1 MKFTKKQLIKEVL
14 GVPEGIIEFA
24 TEIYHEFI
32 SKLEQVEDKP
42 IELLEAYKIKIEK
55 PYKILDVNITSVII
69 DFSLQTTDEVDEI
82 HIAGFAQGSK
92 VELGPD
98 YNLKYVSQPRIKITV
113 RLIIPEDATIQD
125 VISKLKEDEN
135 YTLPSF
141 THEIKHYIDGI
152 KKPFEKHTE
161 RVKYQTATKVGFGD
175 VTPLNEFS
183 YKVYFISVVENLVR
197 PSELTHML
205 KMDKVKKEN
214 FVEFITS
221 TRIFQE
227 LKKIQNFTLE
237 GLKEELKEYIP
248 NIKNLFEMNSVDFDG
263 LSDEELVDKA
273 LEMYYINLSN
283 HLGNMMRERLTTSPI
298 EQLIGFIGDKDA
310 FFRKFVNEITKYQ
323 DNIDG
328 FYLSQEKKF
337 NRVAT
342 KMIKKISKLYAHPV
356 VEEQTIK
363 DPNLWYKFVAKP
375 MKLET
380 EFKFGKKNLNE
391 MSPHSAGIQEF
402 IQSVKEVPGLLK
414 ALGFKSISSLEE
426 YLTDASYQDFDELR
440 KEVNDFFKKKINYE
454 YKKNW

>member
-1 MKFTKKQLIKEVL
+1 MRYTKKQLIRETL
-14 GVPEGIIEFA
+14 GVPEGLIEFA

-32 SKLEQVEDKP
+32 SKLEKIKDKK

-55 PYKILDVNITSVII
+55 PYKILDVDITSVVI
-69 DFSLQTTDEVDEI
+69 DFSLQKIDEMDEI
-82 HIAGFAQGSK
+82 IIAGFTQGSK
-92 VELGPD
+92 VQLGPD
-98 YNLKYVSQPRIKITV
+98 FNLKYVSQPRIKITV
-113 RLIIPEDATIQD
+113 RLIISEDATIQD
-125 VISKLKEDEN
+125 VIDKLKDDEN

-161 RVKYQTATKVGFGD
+161 RVKYQTATKIGFGD
-175 VTPLNEFS
+175 ISPLNEFS
-183 YKVYFISVVENLVR
+183 YAVYFISAVENLVR

-221 TRIFQE
+221 TRIFKE

-237 GLKEELKEYIP
+237 GLKEQLKEYIP
-248 NIKNLFEMNSVDFDG
+248 SIKKLFEMNSVDFDG
-263 LSDEELVDKA
+263 MSDEELIDKA
-273 LEMYYINLSN
+273 LELYYVNLSN
-283 HLGNMMRERLTTSPI
+283 HLGTMMRERLTTSPI
-298 EQLIGFIGDKDA
+298 EQLIGFIGDKDV

-323 DNIDG
+323 NDIDG
-328 FYLSQEKKF
+328 FYLSQENKF
-337 NRVAT
+337 HREAT
-342 KMIKKISKLYAHPV
+342 KMIKKLSKLYAHPV
-356 VEEQTIK
+356 VEEQQTIK
-363 DPNLWYKFVAKP
+363 NPKLWYKFIAKP

-391 MSPHSAGIQEF
+391 MSPHSTGIKEF

-426 YLTDASYQDFDELR
+426 YLRDADYEDFEELR
-440 KEVNDFFKKKINYE
+440 KEVNNFFKKE
-454 YKKNW
+454 KK

>member
-1 MKFTKKQLIKEVL
+1 MRYTKKQLIRETL
-14 GVPEGIIEFA
+14 GVPEGLIEFA

-32 SKLEQVEDKP
+32 SKLEKIKDKK

-55 PYKILDVNITSVII
+55 PYKILDVDITSVVI
-69 DFSLQTTDEVDEI
+69 DFSLQKIDEMDEI
-82 HIAGFAQGSK
+82 IIAGFTQGSK
-92 VELGPD
+92 VQLGPD
-98 YNLKYVSQPRIKITV
+98 FNLKYVSQPRIKITV
-113 RLIIPEDATIQD
+113 RLIISEDATIQD
-125 VISKLKEDEN
+125 VIDKLKDDEN

-161 RVKYQTATKVGFGD
+161 RVKYQTATKIGFGD
-175 VTPLNEFS
+175 ISPLNEFS
-183 YKVYFISVVENLVR
+183 YAVYFISAVENLVR

-221 TRIFQE
+221 TRIFKE

-237 GLKEELKEYIP
+237 GLKEQLKEYIP
-248 NIKNLFEMNSVDFDG
+248 SIKKLFEMNSVDFDG
-263 LSDEELVDKA
+263 MSNEELIDKA
-273 LEMYYINLSN
+273 LELYYVNLSN
-283 HLGNMMRERLTTSPI
+283 HLGIMMRERLTTSPI
-298 EQLIGFIGDKDA
+298 EQLIGFIGDKDV

-323 DNIDG
+323 NDIDG
-328 FYLSQEKKF
+328 FYLSQENKF
-337 NRVAT
+337 HREAT
-342 KMIKKISKLYAHPV
+342 KMIKKLSKLYAHPV
-356 VEEQTIK
+356 VEEQQTIK
-363 DPNLWYKFVAKP
+363 NPKLWYKFIAKP

-391 MSPHSAGIQEF
+391 MSPHSTGIKEF

-426 YLTDASYQDFDELR
+426 YLRDADYEDFEELR
-440 KEVNDFFKKKINYE
+440 KEVNNFFKKE
-454 YKKNW
+454 KK

>member
-1 MKFTKKQLIKEVL
+1 MRYTKKQLIRETL
-14 GVPEGIIEFA
+14 GVPEGLIEFA

-32 SKLEQVEDKP
+32 SKLEKIKDKK

-55 PYKILDVNITSVII
+55 PYKILDVDITSIVI
-69 DFSLQTTDEVDEI
+69 DFSLQKIDEMDEI
-82 HIAGFAQGSK
+82 IIAGFTQGSK
-92 VELGPD
+92 VQLGPD
-98 YNLKYVSQPRIKITV
+98 FNLKYVSQPRIKITV

-125 VISKLKEDEN
+125 VIDKLKEDEN

-161 RVKYQTATKVGFGD
+161 RVKYQTATNIGFGD
-175 VTPLNEFS
+175 ISPLNEFS
-183 YKVYFISVVENLVR
+183 YAVYFISAVENLVR

-221 TRIFQE
+221 TRIFKE

-237 GLKEELKEYIP
+237 GLKEQLKEYIP
-248 NIKNLFEMNSVDFDG
+248 NIKKLFETIYVDYDG
-263 LSDEELVDKA
+263 LSDEELIDKT
-273 LEMYYINLSN
+273 LQIFYINLSN
-283 HLGNMMRERLTTSPI
+283 HLGQNMQNRLTTSPI
-298 EQLIGFIGDKDA
+298 EKFLGFMGDKDK

-323 DNIDG
+323 NDIDG
-328 FYLSQEKKF
+328 FYLSQENKF
-337 NRVAT
+337 HREAT
-342 KMIKKISKLYAHPV
+342 KMIKKLSKLYAHPV
-356 VEEQTIK
+356 VEEQQTIK
-363 DPNLWYKFVAKP
+363 NPKLWYKFVAKP

-391 MSPHSAGIQEF
+391 MSPHSTGIKEF

-426 YLTDASYQDFDELR
+426 YLRDADYEDFEELR
-440 KEVNDFFKKKINYE
+440 KEVNNFFKKE
-454 YKKNW
+454 KK

>member
-24 TEIYHEFI
+24 TEVYHEFI
-32 SKLEQVEDKP
+32 SKLEKVKDKK

-55 PYKILDVNITSVII
+55 PYRILDVDITSVVI
-69 DFSLQTTDEVDEI
+69 DFSLQKIDEMDEI
-82 HIAGFAQGSK
+82 IIAGFTQGSK
-92 VELGPD
+92 VQLAPD

-125 VISKLKEDEN
+125 VIDKLKEDEN

-161 RVKYQTATKVGFGD
+161 RVKYQTATNIGFGD
-175 VTPLNEFS
+175 ISPLNEFS
-183 YKVYFISVVENLVR
+183 YAVYFISAVENLVR

-221 TRIFQE
+221 TRIFKE

-237 GLKEELKEYIP
+237 GLKEQLKEYIP
-248 NIKNLFEMNSVDFDG
+248 NIKKLFEMNSVDFDG
-263 LSDEELVDKA
+263 MSDEELIDKA
-273 LEMYYINLSN
+273 LELYYVNLSN
-283 HLGNMMRERLTTSPI
+283 HLGTMMRERLTTSPI
-298 EQLIGFIGDKDA
+298 EQLIGFIGDKDV

-337 NRVAT
+337 NRVTT
-342 KMIKKISKLYAHPV
+342 KMIKKLSKLYAHPV

-363 DPNLWYKFVAKP
+363 DPKLWYKFVAKP

-391 MSPHSAGIQEF
+391 MSPDSNGIKEF
-402 IQSVKEVPGLLK
+402 IQSVKEVPGLLQH
-414 ALGFKSISSLEE
+414 LGFPKLKSLQEYLEE
-426 YLTDASYQDFDELR
+426 GDVDDFYELK
-440 KEVNDFFKKKINYE
+440 KEVEEFYKQQKKK
-454 YKKNW
+454 K